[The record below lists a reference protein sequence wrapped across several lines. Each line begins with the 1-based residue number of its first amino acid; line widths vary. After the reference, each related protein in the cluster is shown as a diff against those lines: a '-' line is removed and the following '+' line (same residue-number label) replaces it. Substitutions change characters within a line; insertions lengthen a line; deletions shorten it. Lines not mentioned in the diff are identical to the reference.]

1 MLWMSRKQWV
11 KWFKKLLKYGLF
23 IYVCY
28 CVVDFYIRE
37 AEVAEAM
44 AIYYADQ
51 EACQKKLASL
61 KQVPILGG
69 SYVDK
74 TLVPEFY
81 VGMPELSNKKACLAN
96 TLKGHFWWTG
106 TEIRSYHDQSVKPTP
121 ETWRLYK
128 VNAGL
133 YTRKET
139 AEPHERGYRHVNWPD
154 ELIVK
159 LKNYPGL
166 EIWLNAPP
174 PHFKNEG
181 VVRTFVIT
189 GWARR
194 DGTPRLIN
202 CDGLIRPAS
211 EEELTGKKLAKFNRT
226 ELENLD
232 FGKLSFF
239 CTVELHSFDFSG
251 GHGRVSLRLSSLREA
266 PGMLKFLSDY
276 LSRAVI
282 TRK

>member
-1 MLWMSRKQWV
+1 MFRMLRKQWV
-11 KWFKKLLKYGLF
+11 KWFKKLLVYGLF
-23 IYVCY
+23 VYACY

-37 AEVAEAM
+37 EEVAGAM

-51 EACQKKLASL
+51 EACQKKLASM

-81 VGMPELSNKKACLAN
+81 VGMPELANKKACLAN

-121 ETWRLYK
+121 ESWRLYK
-128 VNAGL
+128 LTAGL

-139 AEPHERGYRHVNWPD
+139 TEPHERGYRHVNWPD

-174 PHFKNEG
+174 PHFKNETS
-181 VVRTFVIT
+181 VRTFVIT
-189 GWARR
+189 GWPRR
-194 DGTPRLIN
+194 DGTPRLID

-211 EEELTGKKLAKFNRT
+211 EEQLTDEKMAKFSRA
-226 ELENLD
+226 ELEALN
-232 FGKLSFF
+232 FGKLNFF
-239 CTVELHSFDFSG
+239 CTVNLDSFDFAG
-251 GHGRVSLRLSSLREA
+251 GHGSVSLGLSSLREA
-266 PGMLKFLSDY
+266 PEMLKFLSAY
-276 LSRAVI
+276 LSHSVI